1 MSKKV
6 LVISTSPRKGGN
18 SDTLADAFAQGA
30 REVGHTVEKI
40 TLYDKTIGFCTGC
53 LSCQTTQHCA
63 IHDDAEPIVWKM
75 LTADVIVFATPIY
88 YYGMCGQMKT
98 LLDRSNPLYSAE
110 YRFRD
115 IYLLAAAAEE
125 DEHTVDGAVTG
136 ITGWVDC
143 FEKAR
148 LSGTVFAGGVTAV
161 GDIQNHPAVQKA
173 REMGR
178 TL

>member
-1 MSKKV
+1 M
-6 LVISTSPRKGGN
+6 
-18 SDTLADAFAQGA
+18 
-30 REVGHTVEKI
+30 
-40 TLYDKTIGFCTGC
+40 
-53 LSCQTTQHCA
+53 
-63 IHDDAEPIVWKM
+63 
-75 LTADVIVFATPIY
+75 
-88 YYGMCGQMKT
+88 
-98 LLDRSNPLYSAE
+98 
-110 YRFRD
+110 
-115 IYLLAAAAEE
+115 
-125 DEHTVDGAVTG
+125 DGAVTG